1 MNRILDDRS
10 LDSVFRAARR
20 CRDWLD
26 RPVSE
31 AMIGALW
38 ELAKLPPTTTGAHPA
53 RILFLRSRD
62 SRQRLAAALAPDDR
76 AATLAAPV
84 TAIIGHDPAA
94 AGAILRDAVL
104 QGAYLIL
111 AARALGL
118 DCTPLLPIDMARV
131 ESAFLGDGWARAD
144 FACNLGYGDP
154 KTAEAPTDGPSFEE
168 ACRVL

>member
-1 MNRILDDRS
+1 M
-10 LDSVFRAARR
+10 V
-20 CRDWLD
+20 
-26 RPVSE
+26 
-31 AMIGALW
+31 GALW
-38 ELAKLPPTTTGAHPA
+38 ELAKLPPTSTGTHPA
-53 RILFLRSRD
+53 RLLFLRSRD
-62 SRQRLAAALAPDDR
+62 SRQRLAASLSPADR

-94 AGAILRDAVL
+94 AGAAALRDATL

-118 DCTPLLPIDMARV
+118 DCTPLTLIDLAKADQ
-131 ESAFLGDGWARAD
+131 EFFGDGWARAD

-154 KTAEAPTDGPSFEE
+154 KTAEAPMDGPSFED